1 MMTRFGLVLLYA
13 ILSPSVAVAGAT
25 ITSADTGYS
34 VTFPVQPR
42 KELTTKKGLNLALYL
57 VREGD
62 NIFASQEG
70 FYSEIKDVQAE
81 LEADLAKFVKQLD
94 SEITFK
100 RNADFITTAGTALPA
115 RQFSF
120 EGPNSL
126 GRELRSHR
134 VAAPVSS
141 WSQPPASSRT
151 ARMLPTIN
159 FYPHLRSTNDPA
171 MSRQCR
177 TPECFCDDDSWR
189 SHRALEADSR

>member
-1 MMTRFGLVLLYA
+1 MTRFGLVLLYA

-34 VTFPVQPR
+34 VTFPVQPK
-42 KELTTKKGLNLALYL
+42 KELSTEKGVNLALYL

-100 RNADFITTAGTALPA
+100 RNADFVTTAGTTLPA

-120 EGPNSL
+120 EGKKFAGKGIAVAS
-126 GRELRSHR
+126 GRCTCIIM
-134 VAAPVSS
+134 VAATSIKPNGKNVPNEKFLSS
-141 WSQPPASSRT
+141 FK
-151 ARMLPTIN
+151 I
-159 FYPHLRSTNDPA
+159 DK
-171 MSRQCR
+171 
-177 TPECFCDDDSWR
+177 
-189 SHRALEADSR
+189 

>member
-57 VREGD
+57 VRDGD

-81 LEADLAKFVKQLD
+81 LEADLAKFAKQLD

-120 EGPNSL
+120 EGPKFAGKGIAVAS
-126 GRELRSHR
+126 GRCTCIIM
-134 VAAPVSS
+134 VAATSIKPNGKNVANDKFLSS
-141 WSQPPASSRT
+141 FK
-151 ARMLPTIN
+151 I
-159 FYPHLRSTNDPA
+159 DK
-171 MSRQCR
+171 
-177 TPECFCDDDSWR
+177 
-189 SHRALEADSR
+189 

>member
-42 KELTTKKGLNLALYL
+42 KTLTKEKGVSLALYL
-57 VREGD
+57 VRDGD

-81 LEADLAKFVKQLD
+81 LEADLANFVKQLD
-94 SEITFK
+94 SEITSK
-100 RNADFITTAGTALPA
+100 RNADFITTAGKTLRA

-120 EGPNSL
+120 EGTKFAGKGIAVAS
-126 GRELRSHR
+126 GRCTCIIM
-134 VAAPVSS
+134 VAATSVKPNGKNVLNEKFLSS
-141 WSQPPASSRT
+141 FK
-151 ARMLPTIN
+151 I
-159 FYPHLRSTNDPA
+159 DK
-171 MSRQCR
+171 
-177 TPECFCDDDSWR
+177 
-189 SHRALEADSR
+189 